1 MIYQRLNILNV
12 IHIKTCSILCQS
24 NQRFLLPLVVCGWF
38 LRMIQFFASSCF
50 QHEKL
55 NPESGGGGGGVGTD
69 WGSHTFSLLLQSV
82 STVEG
87 GRRLTYLVV
96 LWWQFLTL
104 HRRQTFQNVSIPSPP
119 PQSHI
124 QKDATHLGRHYFS
137 GLRLAMSGIALRTA
151 ATVKMPCILLTSTFP
166 DHEVAGKGVW
176 EREKWSCF
184 EMLLLKEPSSQPPQ
198 SYTAGQGKVASE
210 VQHGKSICQL
220 LLFVLLPSLIASWT
234 FESLFCSPAGTVREN
249 LKQVFLVYWEVQRIG
264 NICFCPSL

>member
-119 PQSHI
+119 PPPISYP
-124 QKDATHLGRHYFS
+124 KRCNTSWEAL
-137 GLRLAMSGIALRTA
+137 LLRT
-151 ATVKMPCILLTSTFP
+151 
-166 DHEVAGKGVW
+166 
-176 EREKWSCF
+176 
-184 EMLLLKEPSSQPPQ
+184 
-198 SYTAGQGKVASE
+198 TAGNVRHCLEDCSYRQNALHLTNFYVPRSWSSWKGGMREGKMELLWNVASKGAFQPATPKLYRRTGE
-210 VQHGKSICQL
+210 SCIRGSAWKVHLSAAPVRSPSFPNCQL
-220 LLFVLLPSLIASWT
+220 NIWIAILQPSWDS
-234 FESLFCSPAGTVREN
+234 
-249 LKQVFLVYWEVQRIG
+249 
-264 NICFCPSL
+264 